1 MKAQRIVAL
10 LKKNFKMVVREP
22 AMLFMLIVF
31 PVVLCLA
38 FGAAFGALGAGNGS
52 QTYTVGVVN
61 HDASMWSS
69 RFMGNLSATE
79 VLKVQS
85 FPDNETAL
93 EKLRNGRLSAVIIIP
108 ADFGASIDSYF
119 KDTNPL
125 NWINTTVSLSVDQGS
140 YVAKA
145 AIPPVVQQVLVTTI
159 FGTQPP
165 VQSSVSIGSPAL
177 VTASSFTQFDG
188 MVPGL
193 FAFAVIFI
201 TMTVAEAVV
210 GEREQRL
217 LRRISVTPTTSGDV
231 ITSHL
236 LSNTTISML
245 QVGLVFLIAT
255 LMGFQAV
262 GGVGEII
269 FAFLIM
275 AAFALCNVGFGLIV
289 ASVSKNAGAATG
301 FSMIVILPQMFLG
314 TFVPAPQAISMI
326 VPSYYATDA
335 LTSLFLRGAS
345 VTSPVIWTDF
355 GIVCVFAVAIIALGV
370 FLYKK
375 FGTR

>member
-1 MKAQRIVAL
+1 
-10 LKKNFKMVVREP
+10 MVIREP

-61 HDASMWSS
+61 HDTSTWST
-69 RFMGNLSATE
+69 RFVGNLSATE

-85 FPDNETAL
+85 FSDDEAAL
-93 EKLRNGRLSAVIIIP
+93 EELRNGRLSAVIIIP
-108 ADFGASIDSYF
+108 ADFGASVISYLEHHDDPSF
-119 KDTNPL
+119 WT
-125 NWINTTVSLSVDQGS
+125 NTTVSLSVDQGS

-145 AIPPVVQQVLVTTI
+145 AIPPVVQQVLVTTL
-159 FGTQPP
+159 FGTQPAFE
-165 VQSSVSIGSPAL
+165 SSVSIGDPAL
-177 VTASSFTQFDG
+177 VTTSSFTQFDG

-193 FAFAVIFI
+193 FAFAAIFI

-236 LSNTTISML
+236 LSNTTISIL

-262 GGVGEII
+262 GGVGEIL

-275 AAFALCNVGFGLIV
+275 AVFALCNVGFGLIV

-301 FSMIVILPQMFLG
+301 FSMIIILPQMFLG